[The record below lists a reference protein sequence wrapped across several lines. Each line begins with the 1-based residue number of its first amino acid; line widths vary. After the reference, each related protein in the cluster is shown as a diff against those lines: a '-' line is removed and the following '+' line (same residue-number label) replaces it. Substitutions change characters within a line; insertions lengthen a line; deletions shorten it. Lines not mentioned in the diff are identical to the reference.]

1 MHCVTITFIL
11 FLGFPTMNDCL
22 DNFPEGDT
30 FIDEHFEFMVPYDE
44 GNLNVFNFFSSPKP
58 LLKLCV
64 TSLLLY
70 LLFEKS

>member
-1 MHCVTITFIL
+1 
-11 FLGFPTMNDCL
+11 MNDCL

-44 GNLNVFNFFSSPKP
+44 GNMNVFNSFFSSPKP

-64 TSLLLY
+64 TSLFHY
-70 LLFEKS
+70 LVVV